1 MCLYGGTL
9 GHFEGRR
16 PVLLCELFAER
27 KTVISRNSNGSGN
40 GQAREGRGA
49 GRRADGGQGGG
60 AETFWVLGRYIN
72 KIGATPVLK
81 DEGRQRRPNER
92 QQRRDRGRERQK
104 KNPKDRDRDRDRDLE
119 HEDLLAI
126 FLSHFLWQTIPVY
139 AHHNT
144 CKSPHRQI
152 N

>member
-1 MCLYGGTL
+1 MVTVVVMGKL
-9 GHFEGRR
+9 
-16 PVLLCELFAER
+16 VL
-27 KTVISRNSNGSGN
+27 K
-40 GQAREGRGA
+40 
-49 GRRADGGQGGG
+49 DGGQGGG
-60 AETFWVLGRYIN
+60 AETFLGGREREIKKRSN
-72 KIGATPVLK
+72 SRQK
-81 DEGRQRRPNER
+81 DEGRQSRANER

-104 KNPKDRDRDRDRDLE
+104 RTPKYRDRDRDRDLE